1 MDGQV
6 VPQTRR
12 RRWRMLCILA
22 TSLLVAAAHAG
33 IPLAGLSREV
43 RAGDTPA
50 SVLEDYRHGGLNGFD
65 PHALQRFSQQGLGTW
80 VILQPQPPLVSE
92 ERVLSI
98 YPPPLTPVT
107 MYNAHGAPLTL
118 SLDDFTAIAHGNGRL
133 AYRLTDDTPA
143 SDPIVLKFEPAS
155 ARVSPVSF
163 QLQTWSEYL
172 ERDARWL
179 VFASACFAVMLA
191 MALMAL
197 CLAMMLRDATYGWYA
212 GYILCY
218 AVIQGI
224 QTGYFFHPLGLTWLA
239 GSAPLVSSAA
249 VALSLAFA
257 AMFMA
262 RFCELPRYAPLLH
275 TPTLALAVGMPLV
288 VLLRICQIPLLQET
302 AQVLIDPLLIIGTL
316 LLLLAAITSAVRG
329 ARPAWFFLVGWTPLL
344 ALTALSSSQVN
355 GMLADVI
362 WLSDASLAAGAF
374 EAIVL
379 SLGLADRA
387 LIMRHHHEM
396 VQELADNDALTN
408 VLNRRAW
415 SAGVGKVLDSG
426 TEQPVALLFL
436 DLDHFK
442 LLNDRQGHAAG
453 DRALIAVADALRHE
467 LRPLDLLG
475 RYGGE
480 EFVAMLYGVE
490 QGQAMQVATRLC
502 RRVHRL
508 DIPVNGDGL
517 VLSASI
523 GIAMRAPDDTVASLV
538 ERADQAMYRAKLE
551 GRNRARLD
559 EPLETPAPRVWPQ
572 VVEGDQGG

>member
-1 MDGQV
+1 
-6 VPQTRR
+6 
-12 RRWRMLCILA
+12 MLCILA
-22 TSLLVAAAHAG
+22 CALLVAAAHAG
-33 IPLAGLSREV
+33 TALTGLSREV

-50 SVLEDYRHGGLNGFD
+50 SVLEDYRHGGLSSFD
-65 PHALQRFSQQGLGTW
+65 PHLLQRFSQKGLGTW
-80 VILQPQPPLVSE
+80 VVLQPQPPLVNE

-107 MYNAHGAPLTL
+107 MFSAQGTPLTL

-143 SDPIVLKFEPAS
+143 SDPILLKFEPAS

-163 QLQTWSEYL
+163 QLQSWSEYL
-172 ERDARWL
+172 EQDARWL
-179 VFASACFAVMLA
+179 AFASACFAVMLA

-197 CLAMMLRDATYGWYA
+197 CLAIMLRDATYGWYA

-218 AVIQGI
+218 ALIQGV
-224 QTGYFFHPLGLTWLA
+224 QTGYLFHPLGLTWFA
-239 GSAPLVSSAA
+239 GGAPLVSSSA
-249 VALSLAFA
+249 VALSLGFA

-275 TPTLALAVGMPLV
+275 TPTLTLAVGMPLV
-288 VLLRICQIPLLQET
+288 VLLRSCQIPLLQQT

-316 LLLLAAITSAVRG
+316 LLLLAAVVAAVRG
-329 ARPAWFFLVGWTPLL
+329 ARPAWFFLVGWIPLL
-344 ALTALSSSQVN
+344 TLTALSSSQAN
-355 GMLADVI
+355 GMLADI
-362 WLSDASLAAGAF
+362 MWLSDARLAAGTFA
-374 EAIVL
+374 AILL

-387 LIMRHHHEM
+387 LIMRHDHEM

-415 SAGVGKVLDSG
+415 TASVGNVLASG
-426 TEQPVALLFL
+426 SEQPLALLFL

-453 DRALIAVADALRHE
+453 DRALIAVAEALRHE
-467 LRPLDLLG
+467 LRPHDLLG

-480 EFVAMLYGVE
+480 EFVAMLYGVD
-490 QGQAMQVATRLC
+490 QVQAMQVATRLC
-502 RRVHRL
+502 RRVYRL
-508 DIPVNGDGL
+508 DIPVNVDGL
-517 VLSASI
+517 VLSVSI
-523 GIAMRAPDDTVASLV
+523 GVAMRVLDDTVESLV
-538 ERADQAMYRAKLE
+538 ERADHAMYQAKLM

-559 EPLETPAPRVWPQ
+559 EKLETPIRGEWPRVA
-572 VVEGDQGG
+572 EGDQGG